1 MHISRSSRLATYAN
15 RISFTLSSPFTTVR
29 DNQLRL
35 NDRLLSD
42 SSKKIKF
49 VLFYSLLVPFFFFFE
64 INHFSRDE
72 IRNPTARRPIM
83 AFITDCSYSTPA
95 VSDGKSIESYLTR
108 LYELKIHAWLIL
120 NDLPRTCFNSLF
132 FSTLRVLWIRLPT
145 RTGYLRSVDRLCFQ
159 TGNEFIQILP
169 SSRVFSWNSS

>member
-1 MHISRSSRLATYAN
+1 M
-15 RISFTLSSPFTTVR
+15 
-29 DNQLRL
+29 
-35 NDRLLSD
+35 
-42 SSKKIKF
+42 
-49 VLFYSLLVPFFFFFE
+49 
-64 INHFSRDE
+64 
-72 IRNPTARRPIM
+72 ARRPIM